1 MCERWQYVHMLQQF
15 AVTTVKGT
23 KWEGQEMRLVERAVK
38 NTPRVQISLCDMWN
52 GDYSDQGRES
62 EW

>member
-38 NTPRVQISLCDMWN
+38 NTPRVQISLCNMRN

>member
-1 MCERWQYVHMLQQF
+1 MQQF
-15 AVTTVKGT
+15 AMTTVKGT
-23 KWEGQEMRLVERAVK
+23 KWEGQEMRLVETAVK
-38 NTPRVQISLCDMWN
+38 NTPRVQISLCSMWN